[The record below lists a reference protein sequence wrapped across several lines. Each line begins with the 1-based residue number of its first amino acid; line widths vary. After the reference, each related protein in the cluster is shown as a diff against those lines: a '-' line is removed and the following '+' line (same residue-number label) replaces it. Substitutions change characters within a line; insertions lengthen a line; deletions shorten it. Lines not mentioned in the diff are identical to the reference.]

1 MNQRSEVTHDRFTQ
15 RSGEFLRVYG
25 WQRNEDGNYE
35 PVMVIYRTAYPT
47 HVPFGV
53 PLRTA
58 YRFVDS
64 EHLMTC
70 AFRALDHFGMLTT
83 RDSAIKLATVI
94 QDGIED
100 LLDMPPK
107 PSTADTRRDEPDA
120 IITVNGKE
128 IAAWE

>member
-25 WQRNEDGNYE
+25 WQRNEDGNDE

-64 EHLMTC
+64 KHLMTC

-107 PSTADTRRDEPDA
+107 PITADARSDEPDA
-120 IITVNGKE
+120 IITINGKE